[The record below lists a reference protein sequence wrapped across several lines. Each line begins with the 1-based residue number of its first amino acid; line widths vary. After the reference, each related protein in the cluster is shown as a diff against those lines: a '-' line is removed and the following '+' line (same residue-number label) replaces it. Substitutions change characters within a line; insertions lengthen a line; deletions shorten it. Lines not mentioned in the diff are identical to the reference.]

1 MSYLKTRGRQRHGD
15 RGHPREL
22 ESLADPG
29 HAAILQRFFKTGPGE
44 YGEGDRFRGLRV
56 PVLRKLAKKYGDLP
70 LAATVSLLQSDF
82 HEDRLLA
89 LLILIQRYY
98 PGDAALRGE
107 IHRLYLEHRGY
118 VNNWDLVDASAPH
131 LLGHYLRDRPK
142 DPLTRLAASRV
153 LWDRRMAII
162 ATFDFIRQGD
172 FDETLR
178 VARLLLG
185 DPEDLIHKAVGWML
199 REVGKAGGS
208 GGGSLFAGPLPP
220 DAPHHAPLRHREVPR
235 GQETGYLKG
244 AIR

>member
-1 MSYLKTRGRQRHGD
+1 MMIVAIQT
-15 RGHPREL
+15 EL
-22 ESLADPG
+22 ESLGDPG

-70 LAATVSLLQSDF
+70 QAAAVSLLQSAF

-98 PGDAALRGE
+98 SGDAALRGE
-107 IHRLYLEHRGY
+107 IHRLYLEHRGL

-131 LLGHYLRDRPK
+131 LLGHYLRDRPQ
-142 DPLTRLAASRV
+142 DLLTRLAASRV

-162 ATFDFIRQGD
+162 ATFDFIKQGNY
-172 FDETLR
+172 DETLR
-178 VARLLLG
+178 VAGLLLG

-199 REVGKAGGS
+199 REVGK
-208 GGGSLFAGPLPP
+208 
-220 DAPHHAPLRHREVPR
+220 REVGVAEAFLTAHYRRMPR
-235 GQETGYLKG
+235 TILRGAIEKFPEARRQAYLKG
-244 AIR
+244 AVV